1 MPGLDTDWFR
11 LPIKQWIASPRFCV
25 TTAFRL
31 DTVCTAPGEEVGPA
45 AAPAISEEER
55 RLQADDGA
63 SLREF
68 LALPA
73 TGFRR
78 GAVLIIHD
86 IWGYT
91 NFYKDLAR
99 RITAKG
105 HAAMLV
111 DFFGR
116 QGDLPEEMRAPE
128 RTGSKPEALA
138 LAMERAQQLSDERF
152 LADLQ
157 AAVDDLHARGAQQV
171 ACWGFCMGGRLAYV
185 AATRVRDLA
194 GVVAYYG
201 HLQAEPG
208 RLSPLQLV
216 GEIQIPVL
224 AIFGGA
230 DPGIPADQ
238 VAAFRDAL
246 RTEHEVVTYPDAP
259 HGFLR
264 YGVNEHRAAIDDAL
278 DRTFRFFSRVLTA
291 PERISR

>member
-1 MPGLDTDWFR
+1 MC
-11 LPIKQWIASPRFCV
+11 S
-25 TTAFRL
+25 
-31 DTVCTAPGEEVGPA
+31 APDEDLGPA
-45 AAPAISEEER
+45 AAAAVSEEER
-55 RLQADDGA
+55 RLPVGDGA
-63 SLREF
+63 ALREF
-68 LALPA
+68 VALPA

-91 NFYKDLAR
+91 NFYKELAR
-99 RITAKG
+99 RVTANG
-105 HAAMLV
+105 HAAVLV

-138 LAMERAQQLSDERF
+138 RATERAQQLSDQRF
-152 LADLQ
+152 LADMQ
-157 AAVDDLHARGAQQV
+157 TAVDDLHARGAQRV

-185 AATRVRDLA
+185 ASARLRDLA

-208 RLSPLQLV
+208 RLSPLQLA
-216 GEIQIPVL
+216 GEIHIPVL
-224 AIFGGA
+224 GVFGGA
-230 DPGIPADQ
+230 DPGIPVDQ

-246 RTEHEVVTYPDAP
+246 RTEHQVVTYPEAP

-264 YGVNEHRAAIDDAL
+264 YGARDHKAAIDDAL
-278 DRTFRFFSRVLTA
+278 DRTFRFLSRVLTA
-291 PERISR
+291 PERVSR